1 MAGNILGTLLLNIVT
16 KSNTSGLDKTDR
28 ALRKVNRSAR
38 TTAGGM
44 GFLGKLSGGIFGGI
58 GFSQISSWFMSYLQF
73 EKNLGSIHS
82 RFYAITKDTKLAN
95 EEFEYARRISKET
108 ATNLMDVA
116 DSYSIFYA
124 SASRALGKQGAKEV
138 YENWTKV
145 ARVLH
150 VSGEQYK
157 SIMYAQRE
165 MSSKGKLYAQDLLIQ
180 MGTHVPDV
188 RDLAQKAIQNLGIKG
203 VDTIAKFQKYTEKN
217 PSTDVMGK
225 FMLEM
230 SREAKRRFAS
240 DEALKNALKMPDALA
255 TRIEIILQDFL
266 IDFSEKGGGV
276 FIVKALKGVTNFLSS
291 INYEKLAAVLGQMMK
306 TVGQIF
312 EFMPVLLH
320 ALEKIAAILIFFNT
334 VKFVGGF
341 LKGFNSFGR
350 TKVPFVDRA
359 IWGLLSTNS
368 KASTKIADILLKF
381 TGGKNL
387 VSSFAGVFSSV
398 AGRLTGILGAIL
410 LIKDVVYW
418 ARNKFIDSKTKEM
431 FQSGQFLNTGFSN
444 EEIKRLMHL
453 ANTSGV
459 KSEGQLYDF
468 LVAHGARDVAQYFSY
483 HDNGGVKVYVFKD
496 DFDEQGFGDMM
507 GKVKA
512 RTFIKGSSTYFE
524 KPTIVEKFFTKSK
537 VGKQDIWTKLD

>member
-1 MAGNILGTLLLNIVT
+1 MAGNILGTLLLNIVA

-44 GFLGKLSGGIFGGI
+44 GFLSRLSGGIFGGI
-58 GFSQISSWFMSYLQF
+58 NFSQISSWFMSYLQF

-188 RDLAQKAIQNLGIKG
+188 RDLALKAIQNLGIKG

-217 PSTDVMGK
+217 PSTDIMGK

-266 IDFSEKGGGV
+266 IEFSEKGGGV
-276 FIVKALKGVTNFLSS
+276 AIVKILQGIANALLK
-291 INYEKLAAVLGQMMK
+291 IDYEKLATTLGNMAKTLSNIFDYLPKILTVLRDIAISIAVLTIFSKIGK
-306 TVGQIF
+306 AWAWFNTAGGLLRGGIFGGIIKAFGFKEALSWAIKELAAKLFLGTTFKAALAAGVNAIPVIGQILS
-312 EFMPVLLH
+312 VLLTIWTVVDIIRAIMPRKEKENVAEMLAKAGIKPETLYNTAKKLDEDKKMYGGSNLELRRH
-320 ALEKIAAILIFFNT
+320 AAGYLGNDIGNRFTYNDKGQIVIQFNGNFLTLEDIKKELGQSSAEVEKVKDSKKGKFFNRPKT
-334 VKFVGGF
+334 
-341 LKGFNSFGR
+341 L
-350 TKVPFVDRA
+350 
-359 IWGLLSTNS
+359 
-368 KASTKIADILLKF
+368 ADY
-381 TGGKNL
+381 G
-387 VSSFAGVFSSV
+387 
-398 AGRLTGILGAIL
+398 
-410 LIKDVVYW
+410 Y
-418 ARNKFIDSKTKEM
+418 
-431 FQSGQFLNTGFSN
+431 
-444 EEIKRLMHL
+444 
-453 ANTSGV
+453 
-459 KSEGQLYDF
+459 
-468 LVAHGARDVAQYFSY
+468 
-483 HDNGGVKVYVFKD
+483 
-496 DFDEQGFGDMM
+496 
-507 GKVKA
+507 
-512 RTFIKGSSTYFE
+512 
-524 KPTIVEKFFTKSK
+524 
-537 VGKQDIWTKLD
+537 